1 MRKKRFTRPN
11 NIRLLTE
18 SNIVRISKEVNG
30 QLFFEIG
37 NEITTDIA
45 EAVSI
50 MMRIPNLD
58 ETVWENE
65 LPMDFDTVEPR
76 RALYWLSGGDNEW
89 ITLQNYDRPWSQCD
103 IEYQE
108 EFGFMVMS
116 ILKKSK
122 KLKDIK
128 NGFIKYLNLPTL
140 YEFALSQGYIR
151 K

>member
-1 MRKKRFTRPN
+1 MGKKRFTRPN
-11 NIRLLTE
+11 NVRVLTE
-18 SNIVRISKEVNG
+18 SSFVRISKEVNG
-30 QLFFEIG
+30 QLFFEVG
-37 NEITTDIA
+37 NEITTDVA

-58 ETVWENE
+58 ETIWEKE

-89 ITLQNYDRPWSQCD
+89 VALQNYNRPWSQCD

-128 NGFIKYLNLPTL
+128 QGFIRYLNLPTL
-140 YEFALSQGYIR
+140 YEFALSQGYI

>member
-1 MRKKRFTRPN
+1 MGKKRFTRPN
-11 NIRLLTE
+11 NVRVLTE
-18 SNIVRISKEVNG
+18 SSFVRISTEVNG
-30 QLFFEIG
+30 QLFFEVG
-37 NEITTDIA
+37 NEITTDVA

-58 ETVWENE
+58 ETIWEKE

-89 ITLQNYDRPWSQCD
+89 VALQNYNRPWSQCD

-128 NGFIKYLNLPTL
+128 QGFIRYLNLPTL
-140 YEFALSQGYIR
+140 YEFALSQGYI

>member
-1 MRKKRFTRPN
+1 MGKKRFTRPN
-11 NIRLLTE
+11 NVRVLTE
-18 SNIVRISKEVNG
+18 SSFVRISKEVNG
-30 QLFFEIG
+30 QLFFEVG
-37 NEITTDIA
+37 NEITTDVA

-58 ETVWENE
+58 ETIWEKE

-89 ITLQNYDRPWSQCD
+89 VALQNYNRPWSQCD

-128 NGFIKYLNLPTL
+128 QGFIRYLNLPTH
-140 YEFALSQGYIR
+140 YEFALSQGYI

>member
-11 NIRLLTE
+11 NVRVLTE
-18 SNIVRISKEVNG
+18 SSFVRISKEVNG

-58 ETVWENE
+58 ETIWENE

-76 RALYWLSGGDNEW
+76 RSLYWLSGGDNEW
-89 ITLQNYDRPWSQCD
+89 VTLQNYNRPWSQCD

-128 NGFIKYLNLPTL
+128 QGFIRYLNLPTL
-140 YEFALSQGYIR
+140 YEFALSQGYV

>member
-1 MRKKRFTRPN
+1 MGKKRFTRPN
-11 NIRLLTE
+11 NVRVLTE
-18 SNIVRISKEVNG
+18 SSFVRISKEVNG
-30 QLFFEIG
+30 QLFFEVG

-58 ETVWENE
+58 ETIWEKE

-89 ITLQNYDRPWSQCD
+89 VALQNYNRPWSQCD

-128 NGFIKYLNLPTL
+128 QGFIRYLNLPTL
-140 YEFALSQGYIR
+140 YEFALSQGYI

>member
-11 NIRLLTE
+11 NVRVLTE

-58 ETVWENE
+58 ETIWENE

-76 RALYWLSGGDNEW
+76 RSLYWLSGGDNEW
-89 ITLQNYDRPWSQCD
+89 VTLQNYNRPWSQCD

-116 ILKKSK
+116 VLKKSK

-128 NGFIKYLNLPTL
+128 EGFLRYLNLPTL
-140 YEFALSQGYIR
+140 YEFALSQGYV

>member
-1 MRKKRFTRPN
+1 MGKKRFTRPN
-11 NIRLLTE
+11 NVRVLTE
-18 SNIVRISKEVNG
+18 SSFVRISKEVNG
-30 QLFFEIG
+30 QLFFEVG

-58 ETVWENE
+58 EAIWEKE

-89 ITLQNYDRPWSQCD
+89 VALQNYNRPWSQCD

-108 EFGFMVMS
+108 EFGFMVIS

-128 NGFIKYLNLPTL
+128 QGFIRYLNLPTL
-140 YEFALSQGYIR
+140 YEFALSQGYI

>member
-11 NIRLLTE
+11 NVRLLTQ
-18 SNIVRISKEVNG
+18 SNFVRISKEVNG

-89 ITLQNYDRPWSQCD
+89 VTLQNYNRPWAQCD

-116 ILKKSK
+116 VLKKSK

-128 NGFIKYLNLPTL
+128 NGFIRYLNLPTL

>member
-45 EAVSI
+45 EDVSI